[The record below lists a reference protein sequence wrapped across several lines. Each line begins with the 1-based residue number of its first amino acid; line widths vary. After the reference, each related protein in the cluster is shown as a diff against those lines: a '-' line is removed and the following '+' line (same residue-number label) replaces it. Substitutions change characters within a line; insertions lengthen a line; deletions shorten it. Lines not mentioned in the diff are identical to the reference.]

1 MVAARRWM
9 TLPQAPPQQSVDA
22 EQQAGAG
29 GYADSASCAMCHDAI
44 ARTYSLTGMARSF
57 AKLRPDTTPPADF
70 SVRNRLYHD
79 ASDRHYTMVE
89 RDGTFYQRRHQIG
102 FDGRE
107 ANSVEFAA
115 DYVIG
120 SGNHART
127 FLHRSADG
135 QLLQLPVSWYAE
147 RGGYWAMSP
156 GYDGPAHLDFR
167 RVIDA
172 GCMSCHNG
180 YPRAPVPDADS
191 APKFGD
197 SLPEGIDCQRCHGP
211 GQAHVEA
218 VKTGALDAARLAI
231 VNPARFDRDRQL
243 ETCMQCHLEPT
254 STPLP
259 FQVRRYEQPP
269 FSFSP
274 GKALGD
280 YFIYFDH
287 APGSG
292 RDDKFEIAG
301 GAYRLSKSACFQ
313 RSQMTCQT
321 CHDPHDIPRGEAAVK
336 RYVAVCQGCH
346 EGTHRS
352 GVPRV
357 QGVGA
362 TPTCLDCHMPKRRTE
377 DAVHVVMTDHFIQ
390 RRRAAGNLLA
400 AIQETDALRQGDYR
414 GEVALYY
421 PKTLPPTPENELYL
435 ALAQVQQGSNLTAG
449 IQRLE
454 QAIEKHRPAR
464 PDFYYELARAYS
476 QDGEPSSRHP
486 LVGRGA
492 ATRRH
497 VRAGAQGAGRRP
509 PPRSGTWP
517 GPRRRWKKLSQF
529 VPKTRRRWPISATY
543 TCANKS
549 RRRAEVART
558 CACARSGSAAGEQHD
573 GAGVAAEG
581 PRRCRRTA
589 SARGDPHA
597 ARSRRGAQQPWQSAG
612 GPQGVRRG
620 RASLRAGH
628 PQRSELCGGA
638 PQLWR
643 GPGAD
648 ALVSKSG
655 DGAAESGQAGAWAGS
670 GARRSRRRAGAP
682 WAAPRKRRGNT
693 RSPRRATM
701 QRRGRPR
708 SRPCARWAGRA
719 SRARDSNSWS
729 TRDSNPLTK
738 PISVIDYRLLKPPIV
753 GFSTAFTTR
762 RLHVAPPFG
771 VDSGGPAL
779 SSALLVAVPAMSQ
792 SFYGSLVSVVNDD
805 QGGVIPGATVILVNT
820 VHQRTTRRRERG
832 RWRRTAS

>member
-1 MVAARRWM
+1 MALLAVTVAIAAMVAARRWM

-390 RRRAAGNLLA
+390 LRRAAGNLLA
-400 AIQETDALRQGDYR
+400 EIQETDALRQGDYR

-421 PKTLPPTPENELYL
+421 PKTLPLTPENELYL

-476 QDGEPSSRHP
+476 RTANHQAAIRWSDEALRRDATFVPALKELG
-486 LVGRGA
+486 GA
-492 ATRRH
+492 ATAIGDMARAAQALEKAVSIRPKDATALADLGNVYLRQQKVDDALKSLERALALDPDLPLANNTMGLASLRKGLDDAGERH
-497 VRAGAQGAGRRP
+497 LRAAIRTQPDLAEAHNNLGNLLAGRRAYAEAGHHFEQAI
-509 PPRSGTWP
+509 RSAPNYVEALHSYGVVLALTRSYPKAVTELQKVVKLAP
-517 GPRRRWKKLSQF
+517 GLAQAH
-529 VPKTRRRWPISATY
+529 VDLADVLG
-543 TCANKS
+543 AMG
-549 RRRAEVART
+549 RT
-558 CACARSGSAAGEQHD
+558 E
-573 GAGVAAEG
+573 E
-581 PRRCRRTA
+581 
-589 SARGDPHA
+589 A
-597 ARSRRGAQQPWQSAG
+597 AREYEIAAKGDDAEARQAALE
-612 GPQGVRRG
+612 
-620 RASLRAGH
+620 ALRA
-628 PQRSELCGGA
+628 
-638 PQLWR
+638 
-643 GPGAD
+643 
-648 ALVSKSG
+648 
-655 DGAAESGQAGAWAGS
+655 
-670 GARRSRRRAGAP
+670 
-682 WAAPRKRRGNT
+682 
-693 RSPRRATM
+693 M
-701 QRRGRPR
+701 GR
-708 SRPCARWAGRA
+708 
-719 SRARDSNSWS
+719 
-729 TRDSNPLTK
+729 
-738 PISVIDYRLLKPPIV
+738 
-753 GFSTAFTTR
+753 
-762 RLHVAPPFG
+762 
-771 VDSGGPAL
+771 
-779 SSALLVAVPAMSQ
+779 
-792 SFYGSLVSVVNDD
+792 
-805 QGGVIPGATVILVNT
+805 
-820 VHQRTTRRRERG
+820 
-832 RWRRTAS
+832 